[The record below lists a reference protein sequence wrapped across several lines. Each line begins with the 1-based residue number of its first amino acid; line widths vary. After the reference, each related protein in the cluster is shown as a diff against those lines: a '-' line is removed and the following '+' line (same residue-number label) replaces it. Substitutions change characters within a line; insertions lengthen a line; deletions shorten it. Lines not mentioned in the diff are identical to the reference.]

1 MDIDYILDNPYVK
14 GILSTFM
21 LLYIATVRPDLPSYV
36 KNLFNNPIFRIVVLF
51 IIVTRAN
58 KDPTFSLIVAVTFV
72 ITLNFLSVQQAEEA
86 FQVVRNS
93 KKIENNQ

>member
-21 LLYIATVRPDLPSYV
+21 LLYIVTIRPELPSYI

-51 IIVTRAN
+51 IIVMKAN
-58 KDPTFSLIVAVTFV
+58 KDPTFSLIIAVAFV
-72 ITLNFLSVQQAEEA
+72 ITLNFLSIQQAEEA
-86 FQVVRNS
+86 FKVVRNS
-93 KKIENNQ
+93 KKIENA